1 MGKYGWS
8 PLIANY
14 LKPPQEIITK
24 CEPCV
29 EKIQK
34 LFKLEEVKGEN
45 CLRMGKYGWSPLI
58 ANYLKPPQEEIT
70 KCEPCVEKIE
80 KLFKLEEVKWKEDRT
95 GEKLFKDG

>member
-1 MGKYGWS
+1 MNPDDALPELS

-24 CEPCV
+24 CEHRV

-34 LFKLEEVKGEN
+34 LFKLEEVKQ
-45 CLRMGKYGWSPLI
+45 K
-58 ANYLKPPQEEIT
+58 EE
-70 KCEPCVEKIE
+70 
-80 KLFKLEEVKWKEDRT
+80 RT